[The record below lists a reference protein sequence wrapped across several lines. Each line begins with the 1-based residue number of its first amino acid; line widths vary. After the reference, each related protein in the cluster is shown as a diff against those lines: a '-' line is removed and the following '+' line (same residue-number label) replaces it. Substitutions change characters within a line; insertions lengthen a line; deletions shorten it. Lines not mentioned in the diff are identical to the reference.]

1 LLTVNVLAF
10 AHEILIPCQ
19 THPYAYSALDE
30 LLETIS
36 IIKEEI
42 NPEIEVMGI
51 VATFFDQRTR
61 ISNKILEDLR
71 SDIRFKQKV
80 FNTVIRIN
88 TTIAESA
95 YHNRPVVFFRR
106 SSTGATDYLA
116 LADEILGEI

>member
-1 LLTVNVLAF
+1 
-10 AHEILIPCQ
+10 
-19 THPYAYSALDE
+19 LDE